1 MTGNK
6 KIYIIASA
14 VLLAAV
20 IAVICIISL
29 TNRSEKPQPQPSLQT
44 ASPEPSPTV
53 EVTPEPEKTPEP
65 TAEPTASP
73 EVKKYTFDIYAGE
86 GGSAYPCGV
95 IEIEHGED
103 IGVLIQS
110 DEGYEIDKVTFD
122 GKNVRLLDAFSF
134 TYDVPFVTQDH
145 VFSVEFK
152 RVEEPEPTPEETPE
166 PTPEITPEPTPEPT
180 RPVSNSDI

>member
-6 KIYIIASA
+6 KIYIIVSA

-20 IAVICIISL
+20 VAVVCIISL
-29 TNRSEKPQPQPSLQT
+29 INRNENSVPQPS
-44 ASPEPSPTV
+44 EPPITPLPTETV
-53 EVTPEPEKTPEP
+53 EVTDEPEETPEP
-65 TAEPTASP
+65 TAEPTIPP
-73 EVKKYTFDIYAGE
+73 EVKKYTFDIFAGE

-103 IGVLIQS
+103 IGIFIQA
-110 DEGYEIDKVTFD
+110 DEGYEIATVTFD
-122 GKNVRLLDAFSF
+122 GKNVRLLDALSF

-152 RVEEPEPTPEETPE
+152 PAEPEPTPEETPE

>member
-6 KIYIIASA
+6 KIYIITSV

-20 IAVICIISL
+20 VAVVCIIGL
-29 TNRSEKPQPQPSLQT
+29 TNRSENPQPQPSLQT

-53 EVTPEPEKTPEP
+53 EVTPEPEETPEP
-65 TAEPTASP
+65 TAEPTAPP

-103 IGVLIQS
+103 IGVLIQA